1 LAVRGLEVFEV
12 ESDARLNSFWKL
24 MAGYLFADATV
35 VRFRANT
42 ALEGLSIPQVPR
54 QQFTFQAQDKGSLYE

>member
-1 LAVRGLEVFEV
+1 
-12 ESDARLNSFWKL
+12 
-24 MAGYLFADATV
+24 V
-35 VRFRANT
+35 VRFPANT